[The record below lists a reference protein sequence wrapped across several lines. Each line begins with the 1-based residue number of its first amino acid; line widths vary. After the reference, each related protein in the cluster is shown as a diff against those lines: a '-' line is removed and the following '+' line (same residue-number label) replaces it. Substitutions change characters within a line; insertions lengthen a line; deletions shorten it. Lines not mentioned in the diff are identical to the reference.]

1 MYSIAKISLIC
12 YTTGR
17 CVMNSN
23 QNRKLAIKKLKLLIY
38 NSKSDVNVFR
48 SKIEEAFYT
57 PFLPN
62 HVECSEHNYGGVK
75 CDVLAPELYSSKR
88 VMLYI
93 HGGSFVGGSR
103 RSWRG
108 FCSMLANKTFSRV
121 VVPEFRLAPAHAFPA
136 AIEDIQN
143 TFRALFTEEQIAR
156 SLDNSGRTDSELP
169 EIILGADGSG
179 ASIAMALLLNLRERY
194 RKSIRKVIFFSP
206 WLNLSETSYLKSNK
220 KLADEVMSSDCLQK
234 CGDVYTYSSNLSNYL
249 ITPVNAAKELIKGL
263 PSFFIQ
269 MGEKEILLEDV
280 KTFCNLLS
288 ECDVPFTLDV
298 WPNMVH
304 LFQMADEYLKEAH
317 DALDKVSAEVA
328 NISKK
333 KLNVNVLKINL
344 D

>member
-220 KLADEVMSSDCLQK
+220 KEQL
-234 CGDVYTYSSNLSNYL
+234 YSLNNTLSESYD
-249 ITPVNAAKELIKGL
+249 IGTLIKRL
-263 PSFFIQ
+263 
-269 MGEKEILLEDV
+269 KNILYFLN
-280 KTFCNLLS
+280 TPLS
-288 ECDVPFTLDV
+288 DSLVT
-298 WPNMVH
+298 PNSLIITV
-304 LFQMADEYLKEAH
+304 
-317 DALDKVSAEVA
+317 
-328 NISKK
+328 
-333 KLNVNVLKINL
+333 VLSVENSSL
-344 D
+344 